1 LERSFFTDTPLI
13 HLIMSKEN
21 KPQRR
26 GASPQ
31 PASEQPT
38 AATPAR
44 DRRSAA
50 APKERAVYDALL
62 LDNRNY
68 LWIGVGIALIALGFL
83 LMSGGGMDNPNDW
96 DESKI
101 YSFRR
106 ITLAPIVVLSGIGVV
121 VYAIFSEGGK
131 KDSEV

>member
-1 LERSFFTDTPLI
+1 
-13 HLIMSKEN
+13 MSKEN

-26 GASPQ
+26 GATPQ

-44 DRRSAA
+44 DRRSSA

-83 LMSGGGMDNPNDW
+83 LMSGGGMDNPND
-96 DESKI
+96 
-101 YSFRR
+101 
-106 ITLAPIVVLSGIGVV
+106 
-121 VYAIFSEGGK
+121 
-131 KDSEV
+131 